1 MMTAPSRRSE
11 SPRAEARSADRPQ
24 RLARRQPPPTDHLE
38 LLRPRLALL
47 GRLPTATDVAVQM
60 RQLGLPTSNTAVS
73 ETVAALRRE
82 TTGAGILDD
91 LINDPEVTD
100 VLVNGPDEVWVD
112 RGRGLVRVDIRFES
126 DAAVRELAA
135 KFASR
140 VGRRLDDGCPYVD
153 ARLPGGTRIHA
164 VLAGIAAPGTCL
176 SLRVPSRRRL
186 TLEDWVRGG
195 ALPAAGAELLRLLV
209 HARLAFIVSGGTGSG
224 KTTLLS
230 TLLGLVRPDERIVIV
245 EDSKEL
251 APDHPH
257 WVGLEARPANV
268 EGRGA
273 ITLDVLVRQAL
284 RMRPDR
290 LVVGEVRGAEL
301 ADLLAALNTGHEG
314 GCGTVHANS
323 AADIM
328 ARLEAL
334 AALGGMTPRA
344 LHAQVASALRVV
356 IQLNRRDGVRQVEG
370 IHVLTR
376 REDRVHVQAAL
387 TFEAGRMVRGP
398 GLAQLEDWVSR

>member
-1 MMTAPSRRSE
+1 MTTAATG
-11 SPRAEARSADRPQ
+11 RAERPQ
-24 RLARRQPPPTDHLE
+24 RLTLGGPTATNHLE
-38 LLRPRLALL
+38 VLRPRLALL
-47 GRLPTATDVAVQM
+47 GRLPTAADVAVQM
-60 RQLGLPTSNTAVS
+60 RQLGLPTSDTAVS
-73 ETVAALRRE
+73 QTVAALRRE
-82 TTGAGILDD
+82 STGAGILDE
-91 LINDPEVTD
+91 LLGDPEITD
-100 VLVNGPDEVWVD
+100 VLVNGPDQVWVD
-112 RGRGLVRVDIRFES
+112 RGQGLVRVDIRFAD
-126 DAAVRELAA
+126 DAAVRDLAA

-153 ARLPGGTRIHA
+153 ARLPDGTRIHA
-164 VLAGIAAPGTCL
+164 ILAGVAAPGTCL
-176 SLRVPSRRRL
+176 SLRVPSRRSL

-195 ALPAAGAELLRLLV
+195 AIPPAGAELLRLLV
-209 HARLAFIVSGGTGSG
+209 QARLAFIISGGTGTG

-230 TLLGLVRPDERIVIV
+230 TLLGLVPAQERIVVV

-268 EGRGA
+268 EGTGA

-323 AADIM
+323 AADLM

-334 AALGGMTPRA
+334 AALGGMSQAA
-344 LHAQVASALRVV
+344 LHAQVASALSVV
-356 IQLNRRDGVRQVEG
+356 IQLERRNGLRKVEG
-370 IHVLTR
+370 VHVLIRTGYLV
-376 REDRVHVQAAL
+376 EVQAAL
-387 TFEAGRMVRGP
+387 TFTQGRVLRGP
-398 GLAQLEDWVSR
+398 GLARLESWLNR